1 MKMIRTL
8 LFLLVA
14 ISPALASEESHKAA
28 VEKLFT
34 VLQMQKQ
41 YETGMLAGFNVGAS
55 MSDDKLAGLPVE
67 QQNKIKAG
75 MEKVR
80 GRMLELM
87 GWPVVKDDMAAV
99 YMKQFSEEEIT
110 AIIAMMDTPTG
121 QMLVSK
127 QIALIPESMLVGQK
141 KMQTVMPEVTRIMQ
155 EAMQ

>member
-1 MKMIRTL
+1 MKTLCTL
-8 LFLLVA
+8 LFAILA
-14 ISPALASEESHKAA
+14 ISPAIASEESHKAA

-41 YETGMLAGFNVGAS
+41 YETGMLAGFNLGAS
-55 MSDDKLAGLPVE
+55 MGDDRLSSLPIE

-80 GRMLELM
+80 SKMLELM
-87 GWPVVKDDMAAV
+87 GWPVVKDDMMAV
-99 YMKQFSEEEIT
+99 YLKHFSEEEIT
-110 AIIAMMDTPTG
+110 AIIALMDTPTG

-127 QIALIPESMLVGQK
+127 QITLIPESIAVSQK
-141 KMQTVMPEVTRIMQ
+141 KMQTMMPEVTRIMQ